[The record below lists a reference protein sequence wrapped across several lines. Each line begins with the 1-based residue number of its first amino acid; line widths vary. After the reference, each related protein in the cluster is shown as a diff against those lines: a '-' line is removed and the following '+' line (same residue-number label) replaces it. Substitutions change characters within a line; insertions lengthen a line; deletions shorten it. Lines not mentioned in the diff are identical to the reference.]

1 MLFEG
6 ARDFVNAFM
15 AYGFAGWDD
24 YLEKA
29 KKTAMPKYLPLF
41 NKVFE
46 TFYLPIKAK

>member
-15 AYGFAGWDD
+15 AYGFDGWDD

-41 NKVFE
+41 NKVCHN
-46 TFYLPIKAK
+46 

>member
-6 ARDFVNAFM
+6 ARDFINAFM

-29 KKTAMPKYLPLF
+29 KKKSKRRENQF
-41 NKVFE
+41 V
-46 TFYLPIKAK
+46 